1 MKRLCLIFTLILL
14 CIPTTVF
21 CQELTPDNAVALDP
35 IWLLV
40 NTYKG
45 SYERRITDQFSAQL
59 EVAYSPD
66 FAFGLHKYET
76 LTYLDVIVEGR
87 YYFGSLL
94 KDQASEVEF
103 GSAGK
108 YLSKIFTDAL
118 GGLYIGLYG
127 GYVNSIVEDGEGVNY
142 YKGIFNGAGG
152 GAELGLKYIFGNG
165 KVSFFCEPYVTF
177 QFYKGGYTYK
187 DENGDSREIPI
198 GFDDGFDRNG
208 VAGGLNIGL
217 VF

>member
-1 MKRLCLIFTLILL
+1 MKRMCLILVLVLL
-14 CIPTTVF
+14 SIPSVLF
-21 CQELTPDNAVALDP
+21 SQELPPRNAVALDP
-35 IWLLV
+35 IWLLL

-45 SYERRITDQFSAQL
+45 SYERRISDQFSAQI
-59 EVAYSPD
+59 EVAYSPN
-66 FAFGLHKYET
+66 FLFGLHEYET

-94 KDQASEVEF
+94 KDQADEVEF
-103 GSAGK
+103 GSANK

-127 GYVNSIVEDGEGVNY
+127 GYVNSIVEDGEGLNY
-142 YKGIFNGAGG
+142 YKGTFNGAGG
-152 GAELGLKYIFGNG
+152 GAELGLKYIFGEG
-165 KVSFFCEPYVTF
+165 KVSFFCEPYVTL

-187 DENGDSREIPI
+187 DENGDSREKPI
-198 GFDDGFDRNG
+198 DFEDGFNRNG
-208 VAGGLNIGL
+208 IAGGLNIGL